1 MSLDRPPI
9 LVGGPEPDGEIV
21 IGGARVVDPRT
32 GLDEQRD
39 IVIREGR
46 VAELAAP
53 GSGRA
58 SGERIEATGLL
69 AAPAF
74 VDPHVHLRVPG
85 QEHKEELE
93 TGTRAAAAGG
103 FSAVLAMPNTDPVID
118 SGSILGSLREAA
130 RREARIPV
138 GFLGAITVGQRG
150 KELTAMGEM
159 REQGAAGFTDDGL
172 PVVSGGVLRRALQY
186 QQMVGG
192 VLALHEEDPSISGAG
207 SMHEGRVS
215 AELGVAGIPGSSE
228 SSMIAR
234 DALIAGYEGGA
245 IHSQHLSAAESVRI
259 VGEAKAAGINITAE
273 ASPHHL
279 CFTDE
284 DVRTLDTRMKMNP
297 PLRSAAD
304 RAALIDGLRSGV
316 IDCIA
321 TDHAPHAPHEKE
333 VPFEQAPMG
342 TTGLESAFAACYDE
356 LVVPGLISL
365 EVLLDR
371 MNAGAAIFGL
381 PTPTIAQDAPADLAL
396 IDLDREWTV
405 GADGYESRS
414 DNCAFGGRTLTGKV
428 LLTVVGGA
436 VAYRER
442 SFALSPAPDP
452 EGSR

>member
-1 MSLDRPPI
+1 MSFPSEPV
-9 LVGGPEPDGEIV
+9 LVGGPAAVGDIV
-21 IGGARVVDPRT
+21 IRGARVVDPRS
-32 GLDEQRD
+32 GLDEVRD
-39 IVIREGR
+39 VLVREGEI
-46 VAELAAP
+46 AQLAGAGEGP
-53 GSGRA
+53 AAGEEVDA
-58 SGERIEATGLL
+58 SGLVLT
-69 AAPAF
+69 PAF

-118 SGSILGSLREAA
+118 SGSILGALREGA

-150 KELTAMGEM
+150 EGLTAMGEM
-159 REQGAAGFTDDGL
+159 RELGAAGFTDDGL
-172 PVVSGGVLRRALQY
+172 PVTSAGVLRRALQY
-186 QQMVGG
+186 QKMVGG
-192 VLALHEEDPSISGAG
+192 VLALHEEDPSLSGG
-207 SMHEGRVS
+207 GVMHEGRVS
-215 AELGVAGIPGSSE
+215 AELGVAGIPSASE

-245 IHSQHLSAAESVRI
+245 IHAQHLSSADSVRV
-259 VGEAKAAGINITAE
+259 VGEAKAAGIAITCE

-284 DVRTLDTRMKMNP
+284 DVRSLDTRMKMNP
-297 PLRSAAD
+297 PLRTDGD
-304 RAALIDGLRSGV
+304 RKALIEGLRSGT

-356 LVVPGLISL
+356 LVVPGLIGFGTL
-365 EVLLDR
+365 IER

-381 PTPTIAQDAPADLAL
+381 PTPVIAPGAPADLAL

-414 DNCAFGGRTLTGKV
+414 DNCAFGGRRLTGRV
-428 LLTVVGGA
+428 VMTIVGGA
-436 VAYRER
+436 VAYRDR
-442 SFALSPAPDP
+442 SFALSAAPDP
-452 EGSR
+452 GLKA